1 MTHLAALSSEDRRKL
16 REAGRPRRY
25 GRREIIWHEGDPGDT
40 LHFIDEGRVAVRVT
54 TPMGEQVTLSILGR
68 GDAFGELALLDDGSA
83 RTATVIALEPT
94 ITLAIH
100 HDAFHALRARSPTID
115 AFLLAMMSSYVRRL
129 SGQVLDALYLPVDQ
143 RVERQLARLTKLYG
157 SGRDQQDGITIPL
170 TQEEIAGLAGTSR
183 ATVNRVLRELAATA
197 TVSLNRG
204 RVTVTDPQGLLA
216 RNTGRQGR

>member
-1 MTHLAALSSEDRRKL
+1 MTHLAALSRDDRRQL
-16 REAGRPRRY
+16 REVGRARRY

-54 TPMGEQVTLSILGR
+54 TPMGEKVTLSILGR
-68 GDAFGELALLDDGSA
+68 GDAFGELALLDDEST

-100 HDAFHALRARSPTID
+100 RDAFHALRAQSPTID

-129 SGQVLDALYLPVDQ
+129 SGQVRDALYLPVDK
-143 RVERQLARLTKLYG
+143 RVERQLARLTTMY
-157 SGRDQQDGITIPL
+157 SDRAGRDPHGRITIPL

-183 ATVNRVLRELAATA
+183 ATVNRVLRELAADTI
-197 TVSLNRG
+197 VSLNRG
-204 RVTVTDPQGLLA
+204 RVIIIDPRRLEQITLE
-216 RNTGRQGR
+216 